1 MAAIDMLVTSGNG
14 PVECRIALMAL
25 VEIIEKEAD
34 RLGCAVEVTFGH
46 RPDRHGAKSA
56 VLSLEGRNAEAL
68 AQDYCGTVKFVF
80 KSPVRPGHKR
90 QNWFVGVQ
98 VVDLADAA
106 TVSIAPSDVRF
117 ETLRAGGLA
126 DSTRTPPTAPCGP
139 FTCQPALSSPPAT
152 NARSTATRSSRCA
165 GWKRCC
171 VSLPSVRL
179 KCRRRRCSWPTRP
192 WNAATR
198 SRCSTSDV
206 AAASSS
212 DGGAPRS
219 EIYYREDCK
228 PRESCPAPNACLT

>member
-56 VLSLEGRNAEAL
+56 VLSLDGRNAEAL
-68 AQDYCGTVKFVF
+68 AQAYCGTVKFVF
-80 KSPVRPGHKR
+80 KSPVRAGHKR

-117 ETLRAGGLA
+117 ETLRAGGPGGQHQNTTDSAVRAVHLPTGIVVTARNERSQHRNKAIALRRLEAMLRVLA
-126 DSTRTPPTAPCGP
+126 EREVEMSKTQMFVANK
-139 FTCQPALSSPPAT
+139 ALERG
-152 NARSTATRSSRCA
+152 NEV
-165 GWKRCC
+165 K
-171 VSLPSVRL
+171 VFHL
-179 KCRRRRCSWPTRP
+179 
-192 WNAATR
+192 
-198 SRCSTSDV
+198 
-206 AAASSS
+206 
-212 DGGAPRS
+212 
-219 EIYYREDCK
+219 
-228 PRESCPAPNACLT
+228 